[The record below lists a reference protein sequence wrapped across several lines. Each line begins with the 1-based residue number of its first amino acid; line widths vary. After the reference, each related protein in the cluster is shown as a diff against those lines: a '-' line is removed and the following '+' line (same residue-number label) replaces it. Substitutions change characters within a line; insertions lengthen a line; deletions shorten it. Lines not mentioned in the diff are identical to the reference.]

1 MKTIAIPPKVNV
13 SDEVLREVWR
23 IKDELSASYNHDL
36 ERLFADAQKRQRL
49 SGRTA
54 FDLQNAKAGRA
65 RLAV

>member
-1 MKTIAIPPKVNV
+1 MKTIGIPPKATL

-49 SGRTA
+49 SGRA
-54 FDLQNAKAGRA
+54 SVGIQIAK
-65 RLAV
+65 VKV